1 MQAPPDPAARW
12 RGAATA
18 LMTSAL
24 AVGAHGVA
32 DGDPPSGAGVALL
45 AVLAVT
51 IGAVAATG
59 GRSVAATG
67 GRSAADTAR
76 RSAADTGGTTVAA
89 KSGRAPGRTILL
101 AILASGQIIGHLV
114 LAAAGHHHGAAW
126 GAPAAPMIAAH
137 AVAVVAGALLIAG
150 ADRLFRAL
158 STAVR
163 GVAGLHHPLAAA
175 ATSPVVAGDQPH
187 QAMLLL
193 AASVS
198 HRGPPASPPS

>member
-59 GRSVAATG
+59 GRSAA
-67 GRSAADTAR
+67 A
-76 RSAADTGGTTVAA
+76 TGGTTVAA

>member
-51 IGAVAATG
+51 IGAVAAMG

-67 GRSAADTAR
+67 R
-76 RSAADTGGTTVAA
+76 RSAAATGGTTVAA

-114 LAAAGHHHGAAW
+114 LAAAGHHHGADQ

-163 GVAGLHHPLAAA
+163 GVAGLYHPLAAA